1 MNKLKALTANQ
12 FKILEV
18 AKQYAKKSYKEN
30 VTSMVAVLLT
40 KTNNIYTGIN
50 VKYKN
55 IWKCI
60 CAERV
65 AIAKALEAKDTAFDS
80 IVTIKYCP
88 ETDAYKVVN
97 MCGECRQIAICHKPF
112 LVIVDDEKTIRA
124 VGVEQVFPY
133 PYI

>member
-1 MNKLKALTANQ
+1 VVTKGRLS
-12 FKILEV
+12 
-18 AKQYAKKSYKEN
+18 AKQRGLLEAAKQHAKLHYKKN
-30 VTSMVAVLLT
+30 ITSMSAILLT
-40 KTNNIYTGIN
+40 KKGNKYSGIN

-65 AIAKALEAKDTAFDS
+65 AIAKAVEAGDTEFDS
-80 IVTIKYCP
+80 IVTVKYFP
-88 ETDAYKVVN
+88 ETDSYEVIN

-112 LVIVDDEKTIRA
+112 SAIVINNKKVKA
-124 VGVEQVFPY
+124 VPVEDVFPY